1 MLPQVLLSTS
11 YVRASV
17 ELEGSDGGNFAE
29 EGEMGVTF
37 AGLTP
42 ATQYTLFLTFI
53 FAGELPGPSSSQT
66 IITPDDS
73 KSHDRSHDCG
83 A

>member
-1 MLPQVLLSTS
+1 MPPQVLLSTS

-17 ELEGSDGGNFAE
+17 ELEDSDGVRFAE
-29 EGEMGVTF
+29 EGEVDVTF
-37 AGLTP
+37 TGLTP

-53 FAGELPGPSSSQT
+53 FAGELPGPSSSLT

-73 KSHDRSHDCG
+73 KSHDRSHDWG